1 MLQLQS
7 LFGVFALL
15 AIAWAFGE
23 NRRAVSLRQ
32 AAIGLFV
39 TLLTAVALIKLP
51 FVAHGFGVI
60 NDAVGAI
67 SSASRAGTAFV
78 FGYLGGGAL
87 PFDLKA
93 PGADFILAFQ
103 ALPVVLVMSV
113 LTTLLFYWRVLPPV
127 VRGMAWL
134 LERTLGVGGAVGLS
148 TAANIFLGMVEA
160 PLFIRPYLAQL
171 TRSELFLV
179 MTGGMA
185 GIAGTVLVLYATLL
199 APLIP
204 DAAAHFVIA
213 SVLGAPAAILVS
225 LIMVPETSDIRTGG
239 ALEDPDMH
247 ASSTMD
253 AIVKGTV
260 AGLELLLNIVAML
273 IVLVALVYLANAILG
288 LLPDFGGARDFAAAN
303 ARLRHGAGVLADGPA
318 LAAGDH
324 RGQPDGH
331 QNRAERAD
339 RLCRSVQARRRCARF
354 ALTADHAVCDVRL
367 RQFRQ
372 PRHHDRRPRHHGAAA
387 PRRDQFAR
395 LEIDRVG
402 HADDLPDGR
411 DRRGADLSRH
421 SEARTSANPESRHV
435 RVRRS
440 ASPRNDGFQPQQRR
454 QPGNHI
460 HRPLRGE
467 MRVIPRQGNAAV
479 DRERALPHRADRIDH
494 RDVGKPLMCRQCR
507 VHRQVERKD
516 IRQHQII

>member
-1 MLQLQS
+1 MMLQLQS
-7 LFGVFALL
+7 ASGVIALL

-32 AAIGLFV
+32 AAIGLVV
-39 TLLTAVALIKLP
+39 TFATAVVLIKLP
-51 FVAHGFGVI
+51 FVAHVFGTI
-60 NDAVGAI
+60 NDAVSAI
-67 SSASRAGTAFV
+67 SSASRTGTSFV
-78 FGYLGGGAL
+78 FGYLGGGTL
-87 PFDLKA
+87 PFDLKT

-103 ALPVVLVMSV
+103 ALPIVLVMSG

-204 DAAAHFVIA
+204 DAGAHFVIA

-225 LIMVPETSDIRTGG
+225 QIMVPETSDKHTGG
-239 ALEDPDMH
+239 PLTDPRVAPSDPRGALGDLRGALGDPDMH

-253 AIVKGTV
+253 AIVKGTT

-288 LLPDFGGARDFAAAN
+288 LLPNVGGAAISMQRMLGYAMAPVCWLMGLPWPQAVTAGSLMGIKTVLNELIAYVDLSKLGPDVLDPRSRLIMLYAMCGFANFGSLGIMIGGLGTMAP
-303 ARLRHGAGVLADGPA
+303 ARRGEINSLGLKSIVSGTLTTCLMGAIVGVL
-318 LAAGDH
+318 
-324 RGQPDGH
+324 
-331 QNRAERAD
+331 
-339 RLCRSVQARRRCARF
+339 
-354 ALTADHAVCDVRL
+354 T
-367 RQFRQ
+367 
-372 PRHHDRRPRHHGAAA
+372 
-387 PRRDQFAR
+387 
-395 LEIDRVG
+395 
-402 HADDLPDGR
+402 
-411 DRRGADLSRH
+411 
-421 SEARTSANPESRHV
+421 
-435 RVRRS
+435 
-440 ASPRNDGFQPQQRR
+440 
-454 QPGNHI
+454 
-460 HRPLRGE
+460 
-467 MRVIPRQGNAAV
+467 
-479 DRERALPHRADRIDH
+479 
-494 RDVGKPLMCRQCR
+494 
-507 VHRQVERKD
+507 
-516 IRQHQII
+516 